1 LVHPEQMS
9 VLWTR
14 EVGRIMLC
22 ASIVMT
28 ILGGLIIRKI
38 VRIQV

>member
-1 LVHPEQMS
+1 MLHPEQMS

-14 EVGRIMLC
+14 EVGLYMLYS
-22 ASIVMT
+22 SIALTT
-28 ILGGLIIRKI
+28 IGALIIRKI